1 MIRGSPTIWTSLVWT
16 NLENSFYSQNLEND
30 FLQVV
35 SCHPYLSFF
44 LLFSFFFFD
53 KLQYI
58 IKIKKQEQISNHPY
72 LQSLKTLGIKVE
84 RFFKDQ
90 GQSITLSF
98 FVAFSE
104 EHQLKIQLEVLHVK
118 LNSSMKSS
126 THSIKLNRVNYKL
139 HP

>member
-16 NLENSFYSQNLEND
+16 NLENSFYSQKLEND

-35 SCHPYLSFF
+35 SCHPY
-44 LLFSFFFFD
+44 LFSFFFFD

-72 LQSLKTLGIKVE
+72 RQSLKTLGIKVE

-90 GQSITLSF
+90 GYSITLSF
-98 FVAFSE
+98 FVAFSK

-118 LNSSMKSS
+118 LNSSVKIS
-126 THSIKLNRVNYKL
+126 THSIKLNRVNQKL